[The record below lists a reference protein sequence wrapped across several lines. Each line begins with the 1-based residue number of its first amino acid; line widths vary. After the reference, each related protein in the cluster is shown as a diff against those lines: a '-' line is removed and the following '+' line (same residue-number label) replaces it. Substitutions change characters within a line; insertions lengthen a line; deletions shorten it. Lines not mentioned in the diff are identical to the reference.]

1 MAIDQWFGFKITWK
15 QPFDIHISCV
25 FVVIKIKN
33 SDLRLGA
40 ILPLREPHTQSY
52 ARRANIFFPVFTD
65 FFCYSRDGLRGKEE
79 TIRSV
84 QRVVNSLTCH
94 RRQPKP
100 TTSRAWKIAKLPFRF
115 WSQFQWDVSRANSEK
130 QASVGRQHSLCAQN
144 RNPICPILQ
153 LEFDQY
159 KGNGWEDFNII
170 KMGQW
175 YRHLSSR
182 RSVK

>member
-1 MAIDQWFGFKITWK
+1 MIATIWRTYFLRFCCNKDK
-15 QPFDIHISCV
+15 
-25 FVVIKIKN
+25 KN

-40 ILPLREPHTQSY
+40 IPPLRQPHTQSS
-52 ARRANIFFPVFTD
+52 ARRANIFFFFFVASFRW
-65 FFCYSRDGLRGKEE
+65 FFCYSRDVLRGKEE

-84 QRVVNSLTCH
+84 QRVVNSLTFH

-100 TTSRAWKIAKLPFRF
+100 TTSRAWKIAELPFRF
-115 WSQFQWDVSRANSEK
+115 WSQFQWNVSRANSEK

-144 RNPICPILQ
+144 INPICPILQ

-159 KGNGWEDFNII
+159 KERLRRFFCSIR
-170 KMGQW
+170 MGQW

-182 RSVK
+182 RNVY